1 MADSITLD
9 ALMQSKGHTA
19 LQVQK
24 PASVEAVR
32 AQVEELSPE
41 QKARV
46 EEVKNSIDLMDSQA
60 ALQYGVGAQR
70 NISSFSDNILTQ
82 VRSKDSG
89 YVGEL
94 MSDLVLKVKEV
105 DVDGLDEGFWDKI
118 PFLKNASRAVKKFMQ
133 RYEKLEVQIDRIEQQ
148 LDQARMQM
156 LKDITMF
163 DGLYEKNLEYFR
175 ELQIYIA
182 AGEEKLQELQETTLP
197 QLRAE
202 AAAKGD
208 AMSAQVV
215 RDFEDTVNRF
225 EKKIHDLKLSKTV
238 AIQTA
243 PQIRLIQNNDKMLV
257 DKIQTAVL
265 NTIPIWKSQIVIAL
279 GLSRQQKVLHRQSRE
294 DGPKRLNQKR
304 HSLVTLLLP
313 MCLARRAFTACTAAA
328 QKPRIRNPKNGS
340 AGASPRIPESKPEAS
355 HASPVRSQPRRAAC
369 AHRKIPAP
377 IVQPSAS
384 ARTAGRTCVGAYS
397 FRRESTMELAICS
410 AAVIPSAA
418 IDPGNQRSAS
428 SAAGIQQAAEIAS
441 TMPGRAQPGRKF
453 PATHRTTAASTDC
466 TRMRIAK
473 GSACESE
480 KHTAAGYMPS
490 AATRS
495 GLRSSSPF
503 PNTAPIRRRSPFCFT
518 ADVPPFGARRSRPDQ
533 APARTRWR
541 SGRQS
546 RPFARMRPHGAFP
559 SAAPRPARR
568 TRSGLLWCAEK

>member
-1 MADSITLD
+1 MAEHITLD
-9 ALMQSKGHTA
+9 TLMQSSGHTA
-19 LQVQK
+19 LQVQE

-41 QKARV
+41 QRVRV

-105 DVDGLDEGFWDKI
+105 DVDGLDEGFLDKL

-182 AGEEKLQELQETTLP
+182 AGEEKLKELQEITLP

-202 AAAKGD
+202 ATAKGD

-225 EKKIHDLKLSKTV
+225 EKKIHDLKLSKAV

-257 DKIQTAVL
+257 DKIQTAIL
-265 NTIPIWKSQIVIAL
+265 STIPLWKSQIVLAL
-279 GLSRQQKVLHRQSRE
+279 GLHRQESVLKMQRSVS
-294 DGPKRLNQKR
+294 DATN
-304 HSLVTLLLP
+304 TLLTKNAEL
-313 MCLARRAFTACTAAA
+313 LRQNSTEVAR
-328 QKPRIRNPKNGS
+328 
-340 AGASPRIPESKPEAS
+340 ESERGIVDLQTLKKVNADLISTIEETIKI
-355 HASPVRSQPRRAAC
+355 QQEGRAARQN
-369 AHRKIPAP
+369 AETELLSIEQKLKEALL
-377 IVQPSAS
+377 
-384 ARTAGRTCVGAYS
+384 TA
-397 FRRESTMELAICS
+397 
-410 AAVIPSAA
+410 
-418 IDPGNQRSAS
+418 
-428 SAAGIQQAAEIAS
+428 IQ
-441 TMPGRAQPGRKF
+441 
-453 PATHRTTAASTDC
+453 
-466 TRMRIAK
+466 
-473 GSACESE
+473 
-480 KHTAAGYMPS
+480 
-490 AATRS
+490 
-495 GLRSSSPF
+495 
-503 PNTAPIRRRSPFCFT
+503 
-518 ADVPPFGARRSRPDQ
+518 
-533 APARTRWR
+533 
-541 SGRQS
+541 
-546 RPFARMRPHGAFP
+546 
-559 SAAPRPARR
+559 
-568 TRSGLLWCAEK
+568 

>member
-1 MADSITLD
+1 MMADSITLD
-9 ALMQSKGHTA
+9 TLMQSSGHTA

-41 QKARV
+41 QRVRV

-105 DVDGLDEGFWDKI
+105 DVDGLDEGFLDKL

-182 AGEEKLQELQETTLP
+182 AGEEKLQELQEITLP

-202 AAAKGD
+202 ATAKGD

-257 DKIQTAVL
+257 DKIQTAIL
-265 NTIPIWKSQIVIAL
+265 STIPLWKSQIVIAL
-279 GLSRQQKVLHRQSRE
+279 GLHRQESVLKMQRSVS
-294 DGPKRLNQKR
+294 DATN
-304 HSLVTLLLP
+304 TLLTKNAEL
-313 MCLARRAFTACTAAA
+313 LRQNSTEVAR
-328 QKPRIRNPKNGS
+328 
-340 AGASPRIPESKPEAS
+340 ESERGIVDLQTLKKVNADLISTIEETIKI
-355 HASPVRSQPRRAAC
+355 QQEGRAA
-369 AHRKIPAP
+369 R
-377 IVQPSAS
+377 Q
-384 ARTAGRTCVGAYS
+384 
-397 FRRESTMELAICS
+397 
-410 AAVIPSAA
+410 
-418 IDPGNQRSAS
+418 N
-428 SAAGIQQAAEIAS
+428 AE
-441 TMPGRAQPGRKF
+441 T
-453 PATHRTTAASTDC
+453 
-466 TRMRIAK
+466 
-473 GSACESE
+473 E
-480 KHTAAGYMPS
+480 
-490 AATRS
+490 
-495 GLRSSSPF
+495 LRSIEQKLKEALL
-503 PNTAPIRRRSPFCFT
+503 TAI
-518 ADVPPFGARRSRPDQ
+518 Q
-533 APARTRWR
+533 
-541 SGRQS
+541 
-546 RPFARMRPHGAFP
+546 
-559 SAAPRPARR
+559 
-568 TRSGLLWCAEK
+568 

>member
-41 QKARV
+41 QRVRV

-60 ALQYGVGAQR
+60 VLQYGVGAQR

-105 DVDGLDEGFWDKI
+105 DVDGLDEGFLDKL

-182 AGEEKLQELQETTLP
+182 AGEEKLKELQEITLP
-197 QLRAE
+197 QLHAE
-202 AAAKGD
+202 ATAKGD

-225 EKKIHDLKLSKTV
+225 EKKIHDLKLSKAV

-257 DKIQTAVL
+257 DKIQTAIL
-265 NTIPIWKSQIVIAL
+265 STIPLWKSQIVIAL
-279 GLSRQQKVLHRQSRE
+279 GLHRQESVLKMQRSVS
-294 DGPKRLNQKR
+294 DATN
-304 HSLVTLLLP
+304 TLL
-313 MCLARRAFTACTAAA
+313 T
-328 QKPRIRNPKNGS
+328 KNAELLRQNS
-340 AGASPRIPESKPEAS
+340 TEVAKESERGIVDLETLKKVNADLISTIEETIKI
-355 HASPVRSQPRRAAC
+355 QQEGRAARQN
-369 AHRKIPAP
+369 AETELLSIEQKLKEALL
-377 IVQPSAS
+377 
-384 ARTAGRTCVGAYS
+384 TA
-397 FRRESTMELAICS
+397 
-410 AAVIPSAA
+410 
-418 IDPGNQRSAS
+418 
-428 SAAGIQQAAEIAS
+428 IQ
-441 TMPGRAQPGRKF
+441 
-453 PATHRTTAASTDC
+453 
-466 TRMRIAK
+466 
-473 GSACESE
+473 
-480 KHTAAGYMPS
+480 
-490 AATRS
+490 
-495 GLRSSSPF
+495 
-503 PNTAPIRRRSPFCFT
+503 
-518 ADVPPFGARRSRPDQ
+518 
-533 APARTRWR
+533 
-541 SGRQS
+541 
-546 RPFARMRPHGAFP
+546 
-559 SAAPRPARR
+559 
-568 TRSGLLWCAEK
+568 

>member
-243 PQIRLIQNNDKMLV
+243 PQIRMIQNSDSVMAE
-257 DKIQTAVL
+257 KIQSTLV
-265 NTIPIWKSQIVIAL
+265 NTIPLWKNQMIIAL
-279 GLSRQQKVLHRQSRE
+279 GVHHSTEAAKAQRQVSDMTNELLKKNAENLKMATIETAKESERGIIDMETLKQTNQSLISTLDEVMKIQE
-294 DGPKRLNQKR
+294 DGRQKR
-304 HSLVTLLLP
+304 
-313 MCLARRAFTACTAAA
+313 AAA
-328 QKPRIRNPKNGS
+328 EVELVQLENDIKKKMLELS
-340 AGASPRIPESKPEAS
+340 AGGQ
-355 HASPVRSQPRRAAC
+355 H
-369 AHRKIPAP
+369 
-377 IVQPSAS
+377 
-384 ARTAGRTCVGAYS
+384 
-397 FRRESTMELAICS
+397 
-410 AAVIPSAA
+410 
-418 IDPGNQRSAS
+418 
-428 SAAGIQQAAEIAS
+428 
-441 TMPGRAQPGRKF
+441 
-453 PATHRTTAASTDC
+453 
-466 TRMRIAK
+466 
-473 GSACESE
+473 
-480 KHTAAGYMPS
+480 
-490 AATRS
+490 
-495 GLRSSSPF
+495 
-503 PNTAPIRRRSPFCFT
+503 
-518 ADVPPFGARRSRPDQ
+518 
-533 APARTRWR
+533 
-541 SGRQS
+541 
-546 RPFARMRPHGAFP
+546 
-559 SAAPRPARR
+559 
-568 TRSGLLWCAEK
+568 

>member
-1 MADSITLD
+1 MAEHITLD
-9 ALMQSKGHTA
+9 ALMQSSGHTA
-19 LQVQK
+19 LQVQE

-257 DKIQTAVL
+257 DKIQTAIL
-265 NTIPIWKSQIVIAL
+265 
-279 GLSRQQKVLHRQSRE
+279 LSLIH
-294 DGPKRLNQKR
+294 
-304 HSLVTLLLP
+304 
-313 MCLARRAFTACTAAA
+313 
-328 QKPRIRNPKNGS
+328 I
-340 AGASPRIPESKPEAS
+340 
-355 HASPVRSQPRRAAC
+355 
-369 AHRKIPAP
+369 
-377 IVQPSAS
+377 
-384 ARTAGRTCVGAYS
+384 
-397 FRRESTMELAICS
+397 
-410 AAVIPSAA
+410 
-418 IDPGNQRSAS
+418 
-428 SAAGIQQAAEIAS
+428 
-441 TMPGRAQPGRKF
+441 
-453 PATHRTTAASTDC
+453 
-466 TRMRIAK
+466 
-473 GSACESE
+473 
-480 KHTAAGYMPS
+480 
-490 AATRS
+490 
-495 GLRSSSPF
+495 
-503 PNTAPIRRRSPFCFT
+503 
-518 ADVPPFGARRSRPDQ
+518 
-533 APARTRWR
+533 
-541 SGRQS
+541 
-546 RPFARMRPHGAFP
+546 
-559 SAAPRPARR
+559 
-568 TRSGLLWCAEK
+568 

>member
-1 MADSITLD
+1 M
-9 ALMQSKGHTA
+9 
-19 LQVQK
+19 
-24 PASVEAVR
+24 
-32 AQVEELSPE
+32 SPE

-257 DKIQTAVL
+257 DKIQTAIL
-265 NTIPIWKSQIVIAL
+265 STIPLWKSQIVIAL
-279 GLSRQQKVLHRQSRE
+279 GLHRQESVLKMQRSVS
-294 DGPKRLNQKR
+294 DATN
-304 HSLVTLLLP
+304 TLLTKNAEL
-313 MCLARRAFTACTAAA
+313 LRQNSTEVAR
-328 QKPRIRNPKNGS
+328 
-340 AGASPRIPESKPEAS
+340 ESERGIVDLQTLKKVNADLISTIEETIKI
-355 HASPVRSQPRRAAC
+355 QQEGRAARQN
-369 AHRKIPAP
+369 AETELLSIEQKLKEALL
-377 IVQPSAS
+377 
-384 ARTAGRTCVGAYS
+384 TA
-397 FRRESTMELAICS
+397 
-410 AAVIPSAA
+410 
-418 IDPGNQRSAS
+418 
-428 SAAGIQQAAEIAS
+428 IQ
-441 TMPGRAQPGRKF
+441 
-453 PATHRTTAASTDC
+453 
-466 TRMRIAK
+466 
-473 GSACESE
+473 
-480 KHTAAGYMPS
+480 
-490 AATRS
+490 
-495 GLRSSSPF
+495 
-503 PNTAPIRRRSPFCFT
+503 
-518 ADVPPFGARRSRPDQ
+518 
-533 APARTRWR
+533 
-541 SGRQS
+541 
-546 RPFARMRPHGAFP
+546 
-559 SAAPRPARR
+559 
-568 TRSGLLWCAEK
+568 